1 MIHVIA
7 IIKAKA
13 GHIDEVESE
22 LLKLIKP
29 TRETDEGCIRYDLT
43 KSNDDPSLFIF
54 VEKWESKELLDK
66 HASQP
71 HVQNLVNKTDGLL
84 DEFTVHVLTQIA

>member
-7 IIKAKA
+7 VIKAKE
-13 GHIDEVESE
+13 GHEKEVESE

-29 TRETDEGCIRYDLT
+29 TRETDEGCIQYDLT
-43 KSNDDPSLFIF
+43 KSEEDASLFVF

-71 HVQNLVNKTDGLL
+71 HVQNFVNKTDGLL
-84 DEFTVHVLTQIA
+84 DEFTVHVLKQIA

>member
-7 IIKAKA
+7 IIKAKKE
-13 GHIDEVESE
+13 HIEEVKSE

-29 TRETDEGCIRYDLT
+29 TRETDEGCIQYDLT
-43 KSNDDPSLFIF
+43 ESSDDPALFIF
-54 VEKWESKELLDK
+54 IERWESKELLDK
-66 HASQP
+66 HASQK
-71 HVQNLVNKTDGLL
+71 HVQDFVKATEEIL